1 MRFRTIT
8 SLLITTAILAACSDS
23 ATAPTPASLEAE
35 LEAVVTERSATPNEL
50 ASAQDRRDG
59 RQPPRDRLTERQK
72 ACIET
77 AVAEFRA
84 ANKGILD
91 ELEAIH
97 KQAREARAAGATRQE
112 IARILNQAT
121 PLLERLRAARAALY
135 QKIRACLNA

>member
-8 SLLITTAILAACSDS
+8 ALLISTAILAACSDS
-23 ATAPTPASLEAE
+23 ATAPTSASLEAE
-35 LEAVVTERSATPNEL
+35 LAAVVQERSASPNEL

-59 RQPPRDRLTERQK
+59 RRPVRDALTERQK
-72 ACIET
+72 SCIEA

-112 IARILNQAT
+112 IARILNQAA
-121 PLLERLRAARAALY
+121 PLLERLRAANEALHK
-135 QKIRACLNA
+135 KIRACLND